1 MPYSIERW
9 GKDKGI
15 VVDTKGHHYSK
26 DPIPIA
32 RAKKQM
38 AALYIH
44 ANHHSSSNAIK
55 K

>member
-1 MPYSIERW
+1 MPYSLERW
-9 GKDKGI
+9 GENRAI

-44 ANHHSSSNAIK
+44 ANHFASNPK